1 VRNAE
6 DGKATSDGMLEAWTR
21 MVDVAKRDRNSKEG
35 AEGFRA
41 FGGPEDGSTL

>member
-6 DGKATSDGMLEAWTR
+6 DGKATSDGMLGAYTQK
-21 MVDVAKRDRNSKEG
+21 VDVAMRDRNPKEG
-35 AEGFRA
+35 AGSFRA